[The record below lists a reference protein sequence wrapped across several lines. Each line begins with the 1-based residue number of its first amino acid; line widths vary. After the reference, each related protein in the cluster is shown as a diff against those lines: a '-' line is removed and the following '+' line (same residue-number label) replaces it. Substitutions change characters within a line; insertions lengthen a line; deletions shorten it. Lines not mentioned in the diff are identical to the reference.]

1 MDNQQNRVQSEETAQ
16 QDDAILDAQRKAILE
31 ALLFVAGE
39 AVPVAVLAKTA
50 DIPEK
55 QIGDILRKLAEEYLQ
70 RSAGLV
76 VRQIE
81 DSFQIVTNPEFGHWI
96 KRFRNMNVN
105 TKLSQPA
112 LETLARNIGQRF
124 ELLAIIAYKQ
134 PATRVEIDQ
143 LRGVNSD
150 GAMKTLLEK
159 RLIKIVGKKEAPGR
173 PYLYAT
179 TKDFLQHF
187 GLSSLSEL
195 PSIPDILRDDAA

>member
-112 LETLARNIGQRF
+112 LETLA
-124 ELLAIIAYKQ
+124 IIAYKQ